1 MYILVKN
8 IYTFVAYL
16 LPIKC
21 EKIFLLIG
29 YSSSIISLHRNFYYF
44 RF

>member
-1 MYILVKN
+1 MDILMKN

-21 EKIFLLIG
+21 EKIFLFIV
-29 YSSSIISLHRNFYYF
+29 YSSSIIF
-44 RF
+44 